1 MKDTKIKE
9 TNAVSDKSENAPA
22 ESNKDGVFLDSLA
35 TFSTTEIAPKLPKKL
50 PPISSYMIKT
60 VIMIVLIS
68 IMLLCVSEVVKSMK
82 GYKEAD
88 DIYRD
93 LSGIMG
99 DILSNKDSA
108 VSKSGKNYHGG
119 TTENFGTPTI
129 PEINTDSSNSTVSE
143 TLILLRAKFKT
154 LRETNP
160 DVVGWISIPGTVI
173 DYPILQTEDND
184 YYLEHSITGTY
195 LKSGSIFADYRNA
208 SDWSDQ
214 NTVLYGHNMASGEM
228 FAQLA
233 KFKSGSFFR
242 ANRYIY
248 IYTDEGIRVYT
259 IFSAYETN
267 TYNPYTR
274 MHFSSD
280 NEFVEWAKKAYN
292 SSLKSVHNYTFKF
305 NGQDKILTLSTC
317 TNGFNDDGRLA
328 VHAVLTEIRS

>member
-1 MKDTKIKE
+1 MKDSEKNEKNT
-9 TNAVSDKSENAPA
+9 VSAKNENAPA
-22 ESNKDGVFLDSLA
+22 ESGTGGVFLDSLA
-35 TFSTTEIAPKLPKKL
+35 SFSTTEIAPKLPKKL

-60 VIMIVLIS
+60 VVMIVLIA
-68 IMLLCVSEVVKSMK
+68 IMLLCVSEVVESMR
-82 GYKEAD
+82 GYKEAG
-88 DIYRD
+88 DIYDD

-99 DILSNKDSA
+99 DILSKTDPA
-108 VSKSGKNYHGG
+108 VSKSDKNFHGG

-129 PEINTDSSNSTVSE
+129 PEINEGPSDDTVSE
-143 TLILLRAKFKT
+143 TLILLRAKLKS

-160 DVVGWISIPGTVI
+160 DVIGWISIPGTVI
-173 DYPILQTEDND
+173 DYPIVQTEDND
-184 YYLEHSITGTY
+184 YYLDHSITGTY

-228 FAQLA
+228 FAALA

-259 IFSAYETN
+259 VFSAYETN

-274 MHFSSD
+274 MHFASD
-280 NEFVEWAKKAYN
+280 NEFVEWAKKAYK
-292 SSLKSVHNYTFKF
+292 SSLKAVYDYTFKF
-305 NGQDKILTLSTC
+305 KGSDRILTLSTC
-317 TNGFNDDGRLA
+317 TNGFNEDGRLA
-328 VHAVLTEIRS
+328 VHAVLTEIRN

>member
-1 MKDTKIKE
+1 MKNSQNEEKNGTMNGGEKNDHI
-9 TNAVSDKSENAPA
+9 
-22 ESNKDGVFLDSLA
+22 FMDSL
-35 TFSTTEIAPKLPKKL
+35 TSLSTSEIAPKLPRKI

-60 VIMIVLIS
+60 VVMIVLIS
-68 IMLLCVSEVVKSMK
+68 ILLLCVSEVVTSMR
-82 GYKEAD
+82 GYKEAG
-88 DIYRD
+88 DIYSD
-93 LSGIMG
+93 LSTNMG
-99 DILSNKDSA
+99 DILLMTDPA
-108 VSKSGKNYHGG
+108 VSKSNKNFHGG
-119 TTENFGTPTI
+119 TTEIFGTPTI
-129 PEINTDSSNSTVSE
+129 PEIDVGPSDNEVSE
-143 TLILLRAKFKT
+143 TLILLRAKLKS

-160 DVVGWISIPGTVI
+160 DVIGWISIPGTVI
-173 DYPILQTEDND
+173 DYPIVQTEDND
-184 YYLEHSITGTY
+184 YYLNHSITGTY

-259 IFSAYETN
+259 VFSAYETN

-280 NEFVEWAKKAYN
+280 NEFVEWAKKAYK
-292 SSLKSVHNYTFKF
+292 SSLKAVYNYTFKF
-305 NGQDKILTLSTC
+305 NGEDKILTLSTC

-328 VHAVLTEIRS
+328 VHAVLTEIRK